1 MVSSTSLNP
10 IESRSRTDLL
20 MTRLVVLARSVGPGG
35 QLPTVRDL
43 AGQLQASTSTLDRV
57 LESLELKGL
66 IERSHGRGIFVA
78 PTLRARCT
86 ALVIGFD
93 PFEIAASPFYHLFL
107 ERMGAAIEARA
118 GEACVYG
125 DVTDRRAG
133 FRSQAELEDDLRI
146 DRVQDM
152 IYLGVR
158 HPERLLAL
166 QAAFARPTAAF
177 TNCPFA
183 QRRVYLDYPA
193 LVRAGVEVLAAAGSR
208 RIALIPYPPQTRDIH
223 ADCISSFRAALASA
237 GLADDPARI
246 WFAGGPQVEGE
257 REGNEHQGWR
267 AAHDLFAGIESDRRP
282 DGVVSV
288 DDGMSTGLLAGLHLL
303 GLSPLREVRIA
314 THANRGLPALAL
326 YASAVWR
333 LEIDCDG
340 IVQRLLALLDGDQ
353 AQPCY
358 DLIPHARILAPA
370 GT

>member
-1 MVSSTSLNP
+1 MVASASLYP
-10 IESRSRTDLL
+10 VDAPSRTDLL
-20 MTRLVVLARSVGPGG
+20 MSRLVALARSVGPGG
-35 QLPTVRDL
+35 QLPTVREL

-78 PTLRARCT
+78 PTLRARST

-107 ERMGAAIEARA
+107 ERMGSAIAARA

-133 FRSQAELEDDLRI
+133 FRSQSELEDDLRI
-146 DRVQDM
+146 ARVQDM
-152 IYLGVR
+152 VYLGVR

-183 QRRVYLDYPA
+183 PRRAYLDYPA
-193 LVRAGVEVLAAAGSR
+193 LVRAGVETLAAAGSR
-208 RIALIPYPPQTRDIH
+208 RLALIPYPPRTTDIH
-223 ADCISSFRAALASA
+223 GECVAAFRAGLAAA

-246 WFAGGPQVEGE
+246 WRADGHQAVGQ
-257 REGNEHQGWR
+257 REGNDRQGWR
-267 AAHDLFAGIESDRRP
+267 AANDLFAGVDAGSRP

-288 DDGMSTGLLAGLHLL
+288 DDGMTTGLLAGLHLL

-314 THANRGLPALAL
+314 THANRDLPTLTL
-326 YASAVWR
+326 YASALWR
-333 LEIDCDG
+333 LEFDCDG
-340 IVQRLLALLDGDQ
+340 IAQRLLALLDGDQ
-353 AQPCY
+353 TRPCY
-358 DLIPHARILAPA
+358 DLIPHARVLAPA
-370 GT
+370 GV